1 MAGGGAQLLESFIRF
16 SLGEGQPGF
25 GFSEVRGLFVR
36 DAVAFFSRALLALSD
51 ELREFLDV
59 RFCSGYVAAACGA
72 NGTGPIDSVQP
83 VFASRRNRQS
93 RSFFPAAEFE
103 RRSR

>member
-25 GFSEVRGLFVR
+25 GFPEVRGLFVR
-36 DAVAFFSRALLALSD
+36 DAVAFFSRALLAFSD

-59 RFCSGYVAAACGA
+59 RFRSGYVSASRGA
-72 NGTGPIDSVQP
+72 GGTGPIDRFQP

-93 RSFFPAAEFE
+93 GSFFPAV
-103 RRSR
+103 